1 MIARLAAI
9 ASVVTSLGAAGLAHA
24 DARPPSAT
32 PPAPAAPAEP
42 DPAVAYAADANLE
55 STANRQGLTF
65 AASIGVGL
73 TVGFGI
79 DGSTGRGGSLDLRL
93 GHVATPRTVIT
104 FELGTTIALHKPAMN
119 AATDT
124 NTDTNLLAGAQYYVN
139 PSLWLRFAGGLGVYQ
154 ANGVRRSDGMLGDVQ
169 QVGPAVLGGV
179 GLDLARFKWAVLG
192 VEIGTSAMINSGVL
206 IASDLRVGL
215 AFD

>member
-1 MIARLAAI
+1 MIARLVAI
-9 ASVVTSLGAAGLAHA
+9 ASVVTSLAHA
-24 DARPPSAT
+24 DAGPPSAT
-32 PPAPAAPAEP
+32 PPAPAEPAPP
-42 DPAVAYAADANLE
+42 DPAVEYAADANLE

-65 AASIGVGL
+65 AASVGAGL

-119 AATDT
+119 ASTDT

-154 ANGVRRSDGMLGDVQ
+154 ANDVRRSDGTLGDVQ

-192 VEIGTSAMINSGVL
+192 VEIGTSAMIHSGVL